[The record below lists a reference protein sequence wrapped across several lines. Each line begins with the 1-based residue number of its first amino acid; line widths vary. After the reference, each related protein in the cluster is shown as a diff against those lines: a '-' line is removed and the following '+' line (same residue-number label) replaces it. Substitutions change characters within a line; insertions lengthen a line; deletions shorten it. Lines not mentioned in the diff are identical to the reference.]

1 MNTLFHF
8 LITMLHLA
16 MIISKKIN
24 LIFLRKVSKAKAVE
38 GLIRVDVFKRKDVK
52 LVVNEFE
59 SFAADHHPGGYI
71 IKKK

>member
-1 MNTLFHF
+1 
-8 LITMLHLA
+8 
-16 MIISKKIN
+16 
-24 LIFLRKVSKAKAVE
+24 VE

-59 SFAADHHPGGYI
+59 SFAADHHPGDYI